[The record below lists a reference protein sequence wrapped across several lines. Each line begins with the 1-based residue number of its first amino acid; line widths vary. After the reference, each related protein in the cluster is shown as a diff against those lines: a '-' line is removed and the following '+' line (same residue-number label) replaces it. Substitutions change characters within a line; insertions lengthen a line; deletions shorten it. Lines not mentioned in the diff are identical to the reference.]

1 MFLKER
7 ILTAY
12 QEFSFQVTFPH
23 FPVATKKPRW
33 NSLASFSQSINLS
46 LKWLIP
52 QERKVLPRKSKVH
65 KKRLSMQKYLLTS

>member
-33 NSLASFSQSINLS
+33 NSLASFSLTINKPVSKMTHPSGKESI
-46 LKWLIP
+46 P
-52 QERKVLPRKSKVH
+52 
-65 KKRLSMQKYLLTS
+65 